1 MMSLLCLSQTP
12 RTHTHTHTAMP
23 FRLASLELVET
34 NAYSLRKK
42 FKLTLPGAVS
52 SSDHQYLCL
61 YTLERQRQGTMVVS
75 DSHAKHMPR
84 DRIIPSSQLRLL
96 NSVGQGKP
104 PRLTE
109 QPLVLRPNQ
118 FNIRDNNNLILQPSI
133 IY

>member
-1 MMSLLCLSQTP
+1 
-12 RTHTHTHTAMP
+12 MP

-75 DSHAKHMPR
+75 DSHAKNMPR